1 MSHETPDETPDEI
14 RDGSR
19 DDSIRDRI
27 RDYAFAPGGSGF
39 DGAQIRRR
47 AHLRRRRR
55 IWSAIAAIVVTLALA
70 GGVIAL
76 VLQGRVTSLEYAD
89 QLPSP
94 SPSVSTIPFAPEPS
108 QFENLPTGSVGSV
121 LDGLRIDDVVI
132 SVVDCRENEPCPDTA
147 TITVT
152 NESAEPFR
160 GPVIFSV
167 YRNGRPT
174 VGDGASVALDPG
186 ASTTVSITV
195 QPELSRNIPPTQRG
209 GTYTW
214 NIAVE
219 RQ

>member
-1 MSHETPDETPDEI
+1 MSDRAPD
-14 RDGSR
+14 DGR
-19 DDSIRDRI
+19 EDPVGERLKG
-27 RDYAFAPGGSGF
+27 YAYAPGMKRF
-39 DGAQIRRR
+39 DGAEIRRR
-47 AHLRRRRR
+47 AEQRRRRR
-55 IWSAIAAIVVTLALA
+55 ILSAVAAVAVMLALA
-70 GGVIAL
+70 GGVVAL

-89 QLPSP
+89 QSPSP
-94 SPSVSTIPFAPEPS
+94 SPSVSTLPFAPEPR

-121 LDGLRIDDVVI
+121 LDGLRIDSVSI
-132 SVVDCRENEPCPDTA
+132 SVVDCRQDEPCPDTA

-152 NESAEPFR
+152 NESTEPFR
-160 GPVIFSV
+160 GPLIFSV

-209 GTYTW
+209 NIYTW